1 MSESGSSIGFRDPE
15 YLATV
20 AGTVST
26 GGLFFYS
33 ALVDSAPSAD
43 VIGFVLAC
51 VFVPMAVTYEVARR
65 WL

>member
-1 MSESGSSIGFRDPE
+1 MSESRSSVGLRDPE

-26 GGLFFYS
+26 GGLFFYG

-43 VIGFVLAC
+43 VIGFVLAW
-51 VFVPMAVTYEVARR
+51 VFVPMVVTHEVARR